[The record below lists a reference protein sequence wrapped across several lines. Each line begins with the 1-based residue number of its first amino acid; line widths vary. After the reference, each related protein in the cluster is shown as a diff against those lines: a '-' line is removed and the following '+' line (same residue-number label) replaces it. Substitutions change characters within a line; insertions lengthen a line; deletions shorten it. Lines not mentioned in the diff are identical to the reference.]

1 MIRALAQKNS
11 HAHPP
16 TKSNAKS
23 PVFPPVSHRQAAQ
36 CHAQNIVQYRKFA
49 TGRTQTSP
57 TIQPIAGRA
66 VGYIC
71 AIIAPGGQ
79 NCPFLAFSGFTLHPY
94 TPHRKTR
101 YKRYLGPSCGRPQ
114 IHSARP
120 VHPPG
125 GHIYVVRPPR
135 PAGSI
140 PALRAKE
147 KAPGK
152 RPGPLCVIN
161 SR

>member
-1 MIRALAQKNS
+1 M
-11 HAHPP
+11 H
-16 TKSNAKS
+16 TKSHAKS
-23 PVFPPVSHRQAAQ
+23 PIFPPVSPRQAAQ
-36 CHAQNIVQYRKFA
+36 CHARNIVQYRKFD

-66 VGYIC
+66 VGYLY
-71 AIIAPGGQ
+71 AIIAPRGQ

-120 VHPPG
+120 GHPPG
-125 GHIYVVRPPR
+125 GHIYVVRPPW

-147 KAPGK
+147 KPQA
-152 RPGPLCVIN
+152 
-161 SR
+161 SA